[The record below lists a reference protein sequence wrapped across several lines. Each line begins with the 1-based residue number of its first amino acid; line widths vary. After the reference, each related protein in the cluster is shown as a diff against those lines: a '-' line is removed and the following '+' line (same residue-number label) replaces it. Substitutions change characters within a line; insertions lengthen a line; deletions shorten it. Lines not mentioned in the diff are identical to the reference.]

1 MTSSRRVAWSEGM
14 FLRPQ
19 HFQQQE
25 RFLET
30 LVERRAMPLRPH
42 AWGITELQLNEDLL
56 AVGKFGLRKLSVVMP
71 DGTVVNAPAD
81 CDLPPP
87 IDVPNDTRSA
97 IVYVSVPPRQPGA
110 AEMSRSAEAAATR
123 FLVSEEEAIDNFAVS
138 RNAEGIDTAQPNLR
152 LAVTREQT
160 DGRILAG
167 VARITERRDQLV
179 VLDRTY
185 IPSSLTLEAHADL
198 AGIVDDIGGRAIAR
212 AEELSKRAVAKIEA
226 GTESL
231 TSFLLL
237 QALNRW
243 TPLFAHLK
251 SCDGQHPEH
260 LFAFLLEVAGEMST
274 FTTDKRRPP
283 DFPVYDHLDLRRCF
297 QPVIDFLVS
306 AFATEFAHLAIQ
318 LDLESKRA
326 GAYICPIRDRNLFR
340 TASLFLAVSARTP
353 PAEIAKSFPSQMKI
367 GDVTKMPEIVR
378 AATAGVP
385 IRHVTNLPPQLRT
398 YHELTYFQLDQTV
411 PEWRDIAGLAPGI
424 GFAVSGEWPGL
435 KMELWA
441 VKKAGA

>member
-1 MTSSRRVAWSEGM
+1 M

-25 RFLET
+25 RFFESLI
-30 LVERRAMPLRPH
+30 ERRAMPLRPH
-42 AWGITELQLNEDLL
+42 AWGITELSLNEDLL
-56 AVGKFGLRKLSVVMP
+56 AVGKFGLRSVSAVMP

-87 IDVPNDTRSA
+87 VDVPNDARNA
-97 IVYVSVPPRQPGA
+97 IVYLTVPPRQPGA
-110 AEMSRSAEAAATR
+110 AEFARASDSVR
-123 FLVSEEEAIDNFAVS
+123 FIVAEEEAIDNFTAA

-152 LAVTREQT
+152 LGIAREQT

-167 VARITERRDQLV
+167 VARIAERRDKQV

-185 IPSSLTLEAHADL
+185 IPSCLTLEAHADL
-198 AGIVDDIGGRAIAR
+198 AGIVDDIGGRAESR
-212 AEELSKRAVAKIEA
+212 ADEMSKRAVAKIEA
-226 GTESL
+226 GSESL

-243 TPLFAHLK
+243 TPVFAHLK
-251 SCDGQHPEH
+251 SCPGQHPEH
-260 LFAFLLEVAGEMST
+260 LYAFLLEVAGEMST
-274 FTTDKRRPP
+274 FTTDRRRPP
-283 DFPVYDHLDLRRCF
+283 AFPAYDHLDLRRCF
-297 QPVIDFLVS
+297 QPVIDFLVG
-306 AFATEFAHLAIQ
+306 AFATEFARLAFQ
-318 LDLESKRA
+318 LDLESKRP
-326 GAYICPIRDRNLFR
+326 GAYIAPIRDRNLFR
-340 TASLFLAVSARTP
+340 TASLFLAVSARRNP
-353 PAEIAKSFPSQMKI
+353 KEIADSFPNHMKI
-367 GDVTKMPEIVR
+367 GDVTKMPELVR

-398 YHELTYFQLDQTV
+398 YHELTYFQLDQSA

-424 GFAVSGEWPGL
+424 GFAVSGEWPEL

-441 VKKAGA
+441 VKKAGT

>member
-1 MTSSRRVAWSEGM
+1 M

-30 LVERRAMPLRPH
+30 LIERRAMPLRPH

-56 AVGKFGLRKLSVVMP
+56 AVGKFGLRKISVVMP

-81 CDLPPP
+81 CDLPAP
-87 IDVPNDTRSA
+87 IDVPNDARSA
-97 IVYVSVPPRQPGA
+97 IVYVTLTPRQPGA
-110 AEMSRSAEAAATR
+110 SEYQRGESAAAR
-123 FLVSEEEAIDNFAVS
+123 FAVAEEEAVDNFSAS
-138 RNAEGIDTAQPNLR
+138 RNAEGIDTAQPNLK
-152 LAVTREQT
+152 LGITREQT

-167 VARITERRDQLV
+167 VARIAERRDQLV

-198 AGIVDDIGGRAIAR
+198 AGIVDDIGGRAEAR
-212 AEELSKRAVAKIEA
+212 AEEMSKRAVAKIEA

-243 TPLFAHLK
+243 TPLFQHLRT
-251 SCDGQHPEH
+251 CPGHHPEY
-260 LFAFLLEVAGEMST
+260 LYSFLLEVAGEMAT

-283 DFPVYDHLDLRRCF
+283 QFPSYDHLDLRRCF
-297 QPVIDFLVS
+297 QPVIDFLVG
-306 AFATEFAHLAIQ
+306 AFATEFARLAIQ
-318 LDLESKRA
+318 LDLETKRA

-340 TASLFLAVSARTP
+340 TASLFLAVSARRSSKD
-353 PAEIAKSFPSQMKI
+353 IADSFPSHMKI
-367 GDVTKMPEIVR
+367 GDVTKMPELVR

-385 IRHVTNLPPQLRT
+385 LRHVTNLPPQLRT
-398 YHELTYFQLDQTV
+398 YHELTYFQLDQSV

-424 GFAVSGEWPGL
+424 GFAVSGEWPEL

-441 VKKAGA
+441 VKKVGT

>member
-1 MTSSRRVAWSEGM
+1 M

-30 LVERRAMPLRPH
+30 LIERRAMPLRPH
-42 AWGITELQLNEDLL
+42 AWGITELQINEDLL
-56 AVGKFGLRKLSVVMP
+56 AVGKFGLRKISAVMP

-87 IDVPNDTRSA
+87 IDVPTDTRSA
-97 IVYVSVPPRQPGA
+97 IVFVSIPPRQPGA
-110 AEMSRSAEAAATR
+110 AEFNRSAEAAAAR
-123 FLVSEEEAIDNFAVS
+123 FLVSEEEAVDNFAVS
-138 RNAEGIDTAQPNLR
+138 RNAEGIETAQPNLK
-152 LAVTREQT
+152 LAVTREQA
-160 DGRILAG
+160 DGRILTS
-167 VARITERRDQLV
+167 VARISERRDQLV
-179 VLDRTY
+179 VLDRSY
-185 IPSSLTLEAHADL
+185 IPSSLTLEAHDDL
-198 AGIVDDIGGRAIAR
+198 AGIVEDIGGRAVAR
-212 AEELSKRAVAKIEA
+212 AEEMSKRAVAKIEA

-251 SCDGQHPEH
+251 SCPGHHPEH

-283 DFPVYDHLDLRRCF
+283 DFPAYDHLDLRRCF
-297 QPVIDFLVS
+297 QPVIDFLVG
-306 AFATEFAHLAIQ
+306 AFATEFARLAIQ

-326 GAYICPIRDRNLFR
+326 GAYIAPIRDRNIFR
-340 TASLFLAVSARTP
+340 TASLFLAVSARTN

-411 PEWRDIAGLAPGI
+411 PEWPAIAASAPGI

-441 VKKAGA
+441 VKKAGT